1 MSEHNDTEPDCPGEG
16 YLSTWENRCVEDFEK
31 ESIMEERLHAENE
44 RSSQKMWQSF
54 QNSATAVSRLFKEGS
69 QTQGCISLWGPFQN
83 AAGSV
88 TLLYRDGHD
97 LIRRSYE
104 LGTQA
109 GIHRR
114 NRDLLAWTKKRR
126 RRISRE
132 DLIAYLCGSKTAP
145 PPRHR
150 TNGPQFTKTPIKSA
164 SSTSTGG
171 RFSTPGDSAA
181 EPDLQLFQDALALH
195 GLNGAMSN
203 VSVGR
208 RQSTAVSM
216 QSGASVAPDDYHG
229 FLLEQIASHS
239 SQRKRISSASNTD
252 PNSPSSSPGH
262 KRFRY
267 DNDDDL

>member
-1 MSEHNDTEPDCPGEG
+1 MSEHNDAEPDCPGEG
-16 YLSTWENRCVEDFEK
+16 YLSPWEKKCVEEWEK
-31 ESIMEERLHAENE
+31 ESILEDRLQAENE

-69 QTQGCISLWGPFQN
+69 QSCISLWGPFQN

-88 TLLYRDGHD
+88 TILYRDGHD

-114 NRDLLAWTKKRR
+114 TRDLLAWTKKRR
-126 RRISRE
+126 RRIARE

-164 SSTSTGG
+164 SSTSTGA
-171 RFSTPGDSAA
+171 RFSTPVDSAA

-208 RQSTAVSM
+208 RQSAAVTVP
-216 QSGASVAPDDYHG
+216 SGASVAPDDYHG

-239 SQRKRISSASNTD
+239 SQRKRSSSAAIKD

-267 DNDDDL
+267 DNDGDL